1 MSNLKEFNL
10 VIRNQN
16 TQAYLQDVLGEKKE
30 TFVSNLTALVSNDT
44 KLQECK
50 PVTLMYAA
58 LTATALDLPLDKN
71 LGFAYVI
78 PYKNNRERTTEAQFQ
93 LGAKGI
99 KQLAIRSGQFLAM
112 NVTDVREGEI
122 AGRNRMT
129 GEFKFNWIEDDTE
142 REKTKV
148 VGYLAYFKLVN
159 GFEKTKYMTIEEI
172 KAHATRYSQTYSS
185 KNDYVRK
192 NSKWA
197 TDFDKMAEKT
207 VMKLL
212 LSKDA
217 PLSVD
222 MQTAFRADQSVQREE
237 GKYLYSDNGNEAA
250 KSKLTELA
258 EDNAEGK
265 KDDEAEYEE
274 VSETETTESEAH
286 DEEVQ

>member
-58 LTATALDLPLDKN
+58 LTATSLDLPLDKN

-99 KQLAIRSGQFLAM
+99 KQLAIRSGQFIGM

-129 GEFKFNWIEDDTE
+129 GEMTFNWIEDDEE
-142 REKTKV
+142 REKAKV
-148 VGYLAYFKLVN
+148 VGYLAWFKLVN
-159 GFEKTKYMTIEEI
+159 GFEKTKYMTVDEI

-192 NSKWA
+192 NSKWS

-217 PLSVD
+217 PLSVE

-237 GKYLYSDNGNEAA
+237 GKYIYSDNGNEAA

-265 KDDEAEYEE
+265 NDETEYEE
-274 VSETETTESEAH
+274 VNETESTESEAS

>member
-58 LTATALDLPLDKN
+58 LTATSLDLPLDKN

-99 KQLAIRSGQFLAM
+99 KQLAIRSGQFIGM

-129 GEFKFNWIEDDTE
+129 GEMTFNWIEDDEE
-142 REKTKV
+142 REKAKV
-148 VGYLAYFKLVN
+148 VGYLAWFKLVN
-159 GFEKTKYMTIEEI
+159 GFEKTKYMTVEEI
-172 KAHATRYSQTYSS
+172 KSHATRYSQTYSS

-217 PLSVD
+217 PLSVE

-237 GKYLYSDNGNEAA
+237 GKYIYSDNGNEAA

-258 EDNAEGK
+258 EDNAEVK
-265 KDDEAEYEE
+265 NDEAEYEE
-274 VSETETTESEAH
+274 VNETEKTESEVI
-286 DEEVQ
+286 DEEV

>member
-99 KQLAIRSGQFLAM
+99 KQLAIRSGQFIGM
-112 NVTDVREGEI
+112 NVTDVRDGEI

-129 GEFKFNWIEDDTE
+129 GEMTFNWIEDDEE
-142 REKTKV
+142 RDKAKV
-148 VGYLAYFKLVN
+148 VGYLAWFKLVN
-159 GFEKTKYMTIEEI
+159 GFEKTKYMTVEEI
-172 KAHATRYSQTYSS
+172 KSHATRYSQTYSS

-197 TDFDKMAEKT
+197 TDFDKMAGKT

-217 PLSVD
+217 PLSVE

-237 GKYLYSDNGNEAA
+237 GKYIYSDNGNEAA

-258 EDNAEGK
+258 EDNAEVK
-265 KDDEAEYEE
+265 NDDAEYEE
-274 VSETETTESEAH
+274 VNENENTESEVS

>member
-58 LTATALDLPLDKN
+58 LTAPALDMPLDKN

-99 KQLAIRSGQFLAM
+99 KQLAIRSGQFIGM

-129 GEFKFNWIEDDTE
+129 GEMTFNWIEDDEE
-142 REKTKV
+142 RDKAKV
-148 VGYLAYFKLVN
+148 VGYLAWFKLVN
-159 GFEKTKYMTIEEI
+159 GFEKTKYMTVEEI
-172 KAHATRYSQTYSS
+172 KSHATRYSQTYSS

-217 PLSVD
+217 PLSVE

-237 GKYLYSDNGNEAA
+237 GKYIYSDNGNEAA

-258 EDNAEGK
+258 EDNAEVK
-265 KDDEAEYEE
+265 NDDAEYEE
-274 VSETETTESEAH
+274 VNETETKESEVS

>member
-16 TQAYLQDVLGEKKE
+16 TQTYLQDVLGEKKE

-99 KQLAIRSGQFLAM
+99 KQLAIRSGQFIGM

-129 GEFKFNWIEDDTE
+129 GEMIFNWIEDDSE
-142 REKTKV
+142 RKKAKV

-159 GFEKTKYMTIEEI
+159 GFEKTKYMTVEKI
-172 KAHATRYSQTYSS
+172 KEHATRYSQTYSS

-192 NSKWA
+192 NSKWT

-212 LSKDA
+212 LSNDA
-217 PLSVD
+217 PLSVE
-222 MQTAFRADQSVQREE
+222 MQTAFRADQSIQREE
-237 GKYLYSDNGNEAA
+237 GKYLYSDNNGEAA

-265 KDDEAEYEE
+265 NDEAEYEE
-274 VSETETTESEAH
+274 VNEAETTESEAS

>member
-16 TQAYLQDVLGEKKE
+16 TQAYLQDVLGEKKDA
-30 TFVSNLTALVSNDT
+30 FVSNLTALVSNDT

-99 KQLAIRSGQFLAM
+99 KQLAIRSGQFIGM

-129 GEFKFNWIEDDTE
+129 GEMTFNWIEDDEE
-142 REKTKV
+142 REKAKV
-148 VGYLAYFKLVN
+148 VGYLAWFKLVN
-159 GFEKTKYMTIEEI
+159 GFEKTKYMTVEEI

-217 PLSVD
+217 PLSVE
-222 MQTAFRADQSVQREE
+222 MQTAFKADQSVQREE
-237 GKYLYSDNGNEAA
+237 GKYIYSDNGNEAA

-258 EDNAEGK
+258 EDNAECK
-265 KDDEAEYEE
+265 NDDAEYEE
-274 VSETETTESEAH
+274 VNETETTESEVS

>member
-1 MSNLKEFNL
+1 MSSLKDFNA
-10 VIRNQN
+10 VIRSQN
-16 TQAYLQDVLGEKKE
+16 TQAYLADVLGEKKE

-78 PYKNNRERTTEAQFQ
+78 PYKNNRERVTEAQFQ

-99 KQLAIRSGQFLAM
+99 KQLAIRSGQFLKM
-112 NVTDVREGEI
+112 NVTDVRDGEI
-122 AGRNRMT
+122 ASRDRMSGDMT
-129 GEFKFNWIEDDTE
+129 FNWLDDDA
-142 REKTKV
+142 RAKAKV

-159 GFEKTKYMTIEEI
+159 GFDRQLYMTVDEI
-172 KAHATRYSQTYSS
+172 KAHATRYSQTFSS

-192 NSKWA
+192 SSKWT

-212 LSKDA
+212 LSKWA

-222 MQTAFRADQSVQREE
+222 MQTAFRADQSVQRES
-237 GKYLYSDNGNEAA
+237 GQYSYVDNDKSGA
-250 KSKLTELA
+250 KSKLVEIA
-258 EDNAEGK
+258 EDNATAE
-265 KDDEAEYEE
+265 DAEAEEVTEE
-274 VSETETTESEAH
+274 QSGETNEDET
-286 DEEVQ
+286 VQS

>member
-58 LTATALDLPLDKN
+58 LTATSLDLPLDKN

-99 KQLAIRSGQFLAM
+99 KQLAIRSGQFIGM

-129 GEFKFNWIEDDTE
+129 GEMTFNWIEDDEE
-142 REKTKV
+142 REKAKV
-148 VGYLAYFKLVN
+148 VGYLAWFKLVN
-159 GFEKTKYMTIEEI
+159 GFEKTKYMTVEEI

-217 PLSVD
+217 PLSVE

-237 GKYLYSDNGNEAA
+237 GKYIYSDNGNEAT

-258 EDNAEGK
+258 EDNAEAK
-265 KDDEAEYEE
+265 NDDAEYEE
-274 VSETETTESEAH
+274 VNETETTESEAS

>member
-1 MSNLKEFNL
+1 
-10 VIRNQN
+10 
-16 TQAYLQDVLGEKKE
+16 
-30 TFVSNLTALVSNDT
+30 
-44 KLQECK
+44 
-50 PVTLMYAA
+50 
-58 LTATALDLPLDKN
+58 
-71 LGFAYVI
+71 
-78 PYKNNRERTTEAQFQ
+78 
-93 LGAKGI
+93 
-99 KQLAIRSGQFLAM
+99 M

-129 GEFKFNWIEDDTE
+129 GEMTFNWIEDDNE
-142 REKTKV
+142 RDKAKV
-148 VGYLAYFKLVN
+148 VGYLAWFKLVN
-159 GFEKTKYMTIEEI
+159 GFEKTKYMTVDEI
-172 KAHATRYSQTYSS
+172 KSHATRYSQTYSS

-217 PLSVD
+217 PLSVE

-237 GKYLYSDNGNEAA
+237 GKYIYSDNGNEAA

-265 KDDEAEYEE
+265 NDDAEYEE
-274 VSETETTESEAH
+274 VNETETTESEAS

>member
-1 MSNLKEFNL
+1 M
-10 VIRNQN
+10 
-16 TQAYLQDVLGEKKE
+16 LGEKKE

-78 PYKNNRERTTEAQFQ
+78 PYRNNRERTTEAQFQ

-99 KQLAIRSGQFLAM
+99 KQLAIRSGQFIGM

-129 GEFKFNWIEDDTE
+129 GEMTFNWIEDDEE
-142 REKTKV
+142 REKAKV
-148 VGYLAYFKLVN
+148 VGYLAWFKLVN
-159 GFEKTKYMTIEEI
+159 GFEKTKYMTVEEI

-192 NSKWA
+192 SSKWA

-217 PLSVD
+217 PLSVE

-237 GKYLYSDNGNEAA
+237 GKYIYSDNGNEAA

-265 KDDEAEYEE
+265 NDEAEYEE
-274 VSETETTESEAH
+274 VNETETTEREAS

>member
-58 LTATALDLPLDKN
+58 LTATSLDLPLDKN

-99 KQLAIRSGQFLAM
+99 KQLAIRSGQFIGM

-129 GEFKFNWIEDDTE
+129 GEMTFNWIEDDDE
-142 REKTKV
+142 RDKAKV
-148 VGYLAYFKLVN
+148 VGYLAWFKLVN
-159 GFEKTKYMTIEEI
+159 GFEKTKYMTVEEI
-172 KAHATRYSQTYSS
+172 KSHATRYSQTYSS

-217 PLSVD
+217 PLSVE

-237 GKYLYSDNGNEAA
+237 GKYIYSDNGNEAA

-265 KDDEAEYEE
+265 NDDAEYEE
-274 VSETETTESEAH
+274 VNETETTESEAS

>member
-58 LTATALDLPLDKN
+58 LTATSLDLPLDKN

-99 KQLAIRSGQFLAM
+99 KQLAIRSGQFIGM

-129 GEFKFNWIEDDTE
+129 GEMTFNWIEDDEE
-142 REKTKV
+142 REKAKV
-148 VGYLAYFKLVN
+148 VGYLAWFKLVN
-159 GFEKTKYMTIEEI
+159 GFEKTKYMTVEEI

-197 TDFDKMAEKT
+197 TDFNKMAEKT

-217 PLSVD
+217 PLSVE

-237 GKYLYSDNGNEAA
+237 GKYIYSDNGNEAG
-250 KSKLTELA
+250 KSKLAELA
-258 EDNAEGK
+258 EDNAECK
-265 KDDEAEYEE
+265 NDDAEYEE
-274 VSETETTESEAH
+274 VNETETTESEAS

>member
-30 TFVSNLTALVSNDT
+30 AFVSNLTALVSSDK

-99 KQLAIRSGQFLAM
+99 KQLAIRSGQFLGT

-129 GEFKFNWIEDDTE
+129 GEMIFNWIEDDSE
-142 REKTKV
+142 REKAKV

-159 GFEKTKYMTIEEI
+159 GFEKTKYMTVEKI
-172 KAHATRYSQTYSS
+172 KEHATRYSQTYSS

-192 NSKWA
+192 NSKWT

-212 LSKDA
+212 LSNDA
-217 PLSVD
+217 PLSVE
-222 MQTAFRADQSVQREE
+222 MQTAFRADQSIQREE

-265 KDDEAEYEE
+265 NDEAEYEE
-274 VSETETTESEAH
+274 VNEAETTESEAS

>member
-58 LTATALDLPLDKN
+58 LTATSLDLPLDKN

-99 KQLAIRSGQFLAM
+99 KQLAIRSGQFIGM

-129 GEFKFNWIEDDTE
+129 GEMTFNWIEDDEE
-142 REKTKV
+142 REKAKV
-148 VGYLAYFKLVN
+148 VGYLAWFKLVN
-159 GFEKTKYMTIEEI
+159 GFEKTKYMTVEEI
-172 KAHATRYSQTYSS
+172 KSHATRYSQTYSS

-217 PLSVD
+217 PLSVE

-237 GKYLYSDNGNEAA
+237 GKYIYSDNGNEVA

-258 EDNAEGK
+258 EDNAEVK
-265 KDDEAEYEE
+265 NDEAEYEE
-274 VSETETTESEAH
+274 VDEAETTESEVS

>member
-58 LTATALDLPLDKN
+58 LTATSLDLPLDKN

-99 KQLAIRSGQFLAM
+99 KQLAIRSGQFIGM

-129 GEFKFNWIEDDTE
+129 GEMTFNWIEDDEE
-142 REKTKV
+142 REKAKV
-148 VGYLAYFKLVN
+148 VGYLAWFKLVN
-159 GFEKTKYMTIEEI
+159 GFEKTKYMTVEEI
-172 KAHATRYSQTYSS
+172 KAHATRYSQTYSWS
-185 KNDYVRK
+185 
-192 NSKWA
+192 

-217 PLSVD
+217 PLSVE

-237 GKYLYSDNGNEAA
+237 GKYIYSDNCNEAA

-258 EDNAEGK
+258 EDNADGK
-265 KDDEAEYEE
+265 NNDAEYEE
-274 VSETETTESEAH
+274 VNETETTESEAS

>member
-58 LTATALDLPLDKN
+58 LTATSLDLPLDKN

-99 KQLAIRSGQFLAM
+99 KQLAIRSGQFIGM

-129 GEFKFNWIEDDTE
+129 GEMTFNWIEDDEE
-142 REKTKV
+142 REKAKV
-148 VGYLAYFKLVN
+148 VGYLAWFKLVN
-159 GFEKTKYMTIEEI
+159 GFEKTKYMTVEEI
-172 KAHATRYSQTYSS
+172 KSHATRYSQTYSS

-237 GKYLYSDNGNEAA
+237 GKYIYSDNGNEAA

-265 KDDEAEYEE
+265 NDEAEYEE
-274 VSETETTESEAH
+274 VNETEKTESEVS

>member
-58 LTATALDLPLDKN
+58 LTATSLDLPLDKN

-99 KQLAIRSGQFLAM
+99 KQLAIRSGQFIGM

-129 GEFKFNWIEDDTE
+129 GEMTFNWIEDDEE
-142 REKTKV
+142 REKAKV
-148 VGYLAYFKLVN
+148 VGYLAWFKLVN
-159 GFEKTKYMTIEEI
+159 GFEKTKYMTVEEI

-217 PLSVD
+217 PLSVE

-237 GKYLYSDNGNEAA
+237 GKYIYSDNGNEAA

-258 EDNAEGK
+258 EDNADVK
-265 KDDEAEYEE
+265 NDEAEYEE
-274 VSETETTESEAH
+274 VNETEKTEREAS

>member
-71 LGFAYVI
+71 LGFSYVI

-99 KQLAIRSGQFLAM
+99 KQLAIRSGQFIGM

-129 GEFKFNWIEDDTE
+129 GEMTFNWIEDDEE
-142 REKTKV
+142 REKAKV
-148 VGYLAYFKLVN
+148 VGYLAWFKLVN
-159 GFEKTKYMTIEEI
+159 GFEKTKYMTVEEI

-192 NSKWA
+192 SSKWA

-217 PLSVD
+217 PLSVE

-237 GKYLYSDNGNEAA
+237 GKYIYSDNGNEAA

-258 EDNAEGK
+258 EGNAEGK
-265 KDDEAEYEE
+265 NDEAEYEE
-274 VSETETTESEAH
+274 VNETETTEREAS

>member
-16 TQAYLQDVLGEKKE
+16 TQAYLQDVLGERKDA
-30 TFVSNLTALVSNDT
+30 FVSNLTALVSNDT

-99 KQLAIRSGQFLAM
+99 KQLAIRSGQFIGM

-129 GEFKFNWIEDDTE
+129 GEMTFNWIENDEE
-142 REKTKV
+142 REKAKV
-148 VGYLAYFKLVN
+148 VGYLAWFKLVN
-159 GFEKTKYMTIEEI
+159 GFEKTKYMTVDEI

-237 GKYLYSDNGNEAA
+237 GKYIYSDNGNEAA

-258 EDNAEGK
+258 EDNADVK
-265 KDDEAEYEE
+265 NDETEYEE
-274 VSETETTESEAH
+274 VKETEKTESEVS

>member
-16 TQAYLQDVLGEKKE
+16 TQAYLQDVLGEKKDA
-30 TFVSNLTALVSNDT
+30 FVSNLTALVSNDT

-99 KQLAIRSGQFLAM
+99 KQLAIRSGQFIGM

-129 GEFKFNWIEDDTE
+129 GEMTFNWIEDDNE
-142 REKTKV
+142 REKAKV
-148 VGYLAYFKLVN
+148 VGYLAWFKLVN
-159 GFEKTKYMTIEEI
+159 GFEKTKYMTVEEI

-217 PLSVD
+217 PLSVE
-222 MQTAFRADQSVQREE
+222 MQTAFRADQSIQREE
-237 GKYLYSDNGNEAA
+237 GKYIYSDNGNEAA

-258 EDNAEGK
+258 EDNADGK
-265 KDDEAEYEE
+265 NDDAEYEE
-274 VSETETTESEAH
+274 VGETETTESEAS
-286 DEEVQ
+286 DEKVQ

>member
-1 MSNLKEFNL
+1 MSNLKAFNL

-30 TFVSNLTALVSNDT
+30 TFVSNLAGLVRNDT

-99 KQLAIRSGQFLAM
+99 KQLAIRSGQFIGM

-129 GEFKFNWIEDDTE
+129 GEMTFNWIEDDDE
-142 REKTKV
+142 RDKAKV
-148 VGYLAYFKLVN
+148 VGYLAWFKLVN
-159 GFEKTKYMTIEEI
+159 GFEKTKYMTVEEI
-172 KAHATRYSQTYSS
+172 KSHATRYSQTYSS

-217 PLSVD
+217 PLSVE

-237 GKYLYSDNGNEAA
+237 GKYIYSDNGNEAA

-265 KDDEAEYEE
+265 NDDAEYEE
-274 VSETETTESEAH
+274 VNETETKESEVS

>member
-99 KQLAIRSGQFLAM
+99 KQLAIRSGQFTGM

-129 GEFKFNWIEDDTE
+129 GEMTFNWIEDDDE
-142 REKTKV
+142 RDKAKV
-148 VGYLAYFKLVN
+148 VGYLAWFKLVN
-159 GFEKTKYMTIEEI
+159 GFEKTKYMTVDEI
-172 KAHATRYSQTYSS
+172 KSHATRYSQTYSS
-185 KNDYVRK
+185 KNDYVRN

-217 PLSVD
+217 PLSVE

-237 GKYLYSDNGNEAA
+237 GKYIYSDNGNEAA

-258 EDNAEGK
+258 EDNAECK
-265 KDDEAEYEE
+265 NDDAEYEE
-274 VSETETTESEAH
+274 VNETETKESEVS

>member
-58 LTATALDLPLDKN
+58 LTATSLGLPLDKN

-78 PYKNNRERTTEAQFQ
+78 PYKNSRERTTEAQFQ

-99 KQLAIRSGQFLAM
+99 KQLAIRSGQFIGM

-129 GEFKFNWIEDDTE
+129 GEMTFNWIEDDEE
-142 REKTKV
+142 REKAKV
-148 VGYLAYFKLVN
+148 VGYLAWFKLVN
-159 GFEKTKYMTIEEI
+159 GFEKTKYMTVEEI

-217 PLSVD
+217 PLSVE

-237 GKYLYSDNGNEAA
+237 GKYIYSDNCNEAA
-250 KSKLTELA
+250 KSKLTEIA

-265 KDDEAEYEE
+265 NDDAEYEE
-274 VSETETTESEAH
+274 VNETETTESEVS

>member
-58 LTATALDLPLDKN
+58 LTATSLDLPLDKN

-99 KQLAIRSGQFLAM
+99 KQLAIRSGQFIGM
-112 NVTDVREGEI
+112 NVTDVRDGEI

-129 GEFKFNWIEDDTE
+129 GEMTFNWIEDDNE
-142 REKTKV
+142 RDKAKV
-148 VGYLAYFKLVN
+148 VGYLAWFKLVN
-159 GFEKTKYMTIEEI
+159 GFEKTKYMTVEEI
-172 KAHATRYSQTYSS
+172 KSHATRYSQTYSS

-217 PLSVD
+217 PLSVE

-237 GKYLYSDNGNEAA
+237 GKYIYSDNGNEAA

-258 EDNAEGK
+258 EDNAEVK
-265 KDDEAEYEE
+265 NDDAEYEE
-274 VSETETTESEAH
+274 VNETETTESEAS

>member
-16 TQAYLQDVLGEKKE
+16 TQAYLQDVLGEKKDA
-30 TFVSNLTALVSNDT
+30 FVSNLTALVSNDT

-58 LTATALDLPLDKN
+58 LTATSLDLPLDKN

-99 KQLAIRSGQFLAM
+99 KQLAIRSGQFIGM

-129 GEFKFNWIEDDTE
+129 GEMTFNWIEDDEE
-142 REKTKV
+142 REKAKV
-148 VGYLAYFKLVN
+148 VGYLAWFKLVN
-159 GFEKTKYMTIEEI
+159 GFEKTKYMTVDEI

-192 NSKWA
+192 NSKWS

-217 PLSVD
+217 PLSVE

-237 GKYLYSDNGNEAA
+237 GKYIYSDNGNEAA

-258 EDNAEGK
+258 EDNADVK
-265 KDDEAEYEE
+265 NDETEYEE
-274 VSETETTESEAH
+274 VNETETTEREAS

>member
-58 LTATALDLPLDKN
+58 LTATSLDLPLDKN

-99 KQLAIRSGQFLAM
+99 KQLAIRSGQFIGM

-129 GEFKFNWIEDDTE
+129 GEMTFNWIEDDEE
-142 REKTKV
+142 REKAKV
-148 VGYLAYFKLVN
+148 VGYLAWFKLVN
-159 GFEKTKYMTIEEI
+159 GFEKTKYMTVEEI

-217 PLSVD
+217 PLSVE

-237 GKYLYSDNGNEAA
+237 GKYIYSDNGNEAA

-265 KDDEAEYEE
+265 NDEAEYEE
-274 VSETETTESEAH
+274 VNETEKTEREAS

>member
-16 TQAYLQDVLGEKKE
+16 TQAYLQDVLGEKKDA
-30 TFVSNLTALVSNDT
+30 FVSNLTALVSNDT

-58 LTATALDLPLDKN
+58 LTATSLDLPLDKN

-99 KQLAIRSGQFLAM
+99 KQLAIRSGQFIGM

-129 GEFKFNWIEDDTE
+129 GEMTFNWIEDDEE
-142 REKTKV
+142 REKAKV
-148 VGYLAYFKLVN
+148 VGYLAWFKLVN
-159 GFEKTKYMTIEEI
+159 GFEKTKYMTVDEI

-192 NSKWA
+192 NSKWS

-217 PLSVD
+217 PLSVE

-237 GKYLYSDNGNEAA
+237 GKYIYSDNGNEAA

-258 EDNAEGK
+258 EDNADGK
-265 KDDEAEYEE
+265 NDETEYEE
-274 VSETETTESEAH
+274 VNETETTESEAS

>member
-58 LTATALDLPLDKN
+58 LTATSLDLPLDKN

-99 KQLAIRSGQFLAM
+99 KQLAIRSGQFIGM

-129 GEFKFNWIEDDTE
+129 GEMTFNWIEDDNE
-142 REKTKV
+142 RDKAKV
-148 VGYLAYFKLVN
+148 VGYLAWFKLVN
-159 GFEKTKYMTIEEI
+159 GFEKTKYMTVEEI
-172 KAHATRYSQTYSS
+172 KSHATRYSQTYSS

-237 GKYLYSDNGNEAA
+237 GKYIYSDNGNEAA
-250 KSKLTELA
+250 KGKLTELA

-265 KDDEAEYEE
+265 NDEAEYEE
-274 VSETETTESEAH
+274 VNETEKTESEVS
-286 DEEVQ
+286 DEEV